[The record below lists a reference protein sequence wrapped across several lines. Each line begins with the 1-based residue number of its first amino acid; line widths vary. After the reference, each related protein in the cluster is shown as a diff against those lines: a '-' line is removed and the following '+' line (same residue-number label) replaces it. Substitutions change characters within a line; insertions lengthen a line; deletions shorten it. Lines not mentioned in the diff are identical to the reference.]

1 MGKLEA
7 PVLNATTCDK
17 IIGENG
23 KSLPVPT
30 PTQSQTVF
38 NKWTPLKPSTFA
50 QNTVNPV
57 RSFVEALSIQPNP
70 KLKPIKLNL
79 GDPTLIGNLPPPKAA
94 IEAVQE
100 ALLSNNFDGYGPSVG
115 FLQSRQAVV
124 DAFNHPE
131 AQITADDVI
140 LTSGCSHALQIAIE
154 SIANKGD
161 NILVPKPGFPLYTTL
176 MNPLGIEDRSYNLI
190 LGGKEKIDYSHME
203 SIIDKKT
210 KAIIINNPSNPVG
223 IVLEENDLK
232 KILEIAYKHKIVI
245 IADEIYGNLTFNGAT
260 FKNIA
265 TLTPKVPVISCDGI
279 AKRYM
284 IPGWRLGWIIIHDR
298 FGVLEHVR
306 KGMISLT
313 QKIVGPCALMQ
324 GALPKILKETPL
336 SYFEKSRKV
345 IENNAKL
352 FFDCFNEIPG
362 LTPIMSNG
370 AMYMMVKI
378 DPYIYGDDMEF
389 LKDLIKQQSVYCLP
403 GGAFGTPYWFR
414 VVLTYPES
422 LSKEAIQRISEFCKN
437 KRLKK

>member
-7 PVLNATTCDK
+7 PVINATTCDK

-23 KSLPVPT
+23 KNLPMPA
-30 PTQSQTVF
+30 PAQPKNL
-38 NKWTPLKPSTFA
+38 NKWATLKPSVFA

-70 KLKPIKLNL
+70 KLTPIKLNL
-79 GDPTLIGNLPPPKAA
+79 GDPTLIGNLPPPKSA
-94 IEAVQE
+94 IEGVQE
-100 ALLSNNFDGYGPSVG
+100 ALLSGKYDGYGPSVG
-115 FLQSRQAVV
+115 FPQSRQAVV

-131 AQITADDVI
+131 APITIDDVI

-154 SIANKGD
+154 GIANRGD
-161 NILVPKPGFPLYTTL
+161 NILVPNPGFPLYTTL
-176 MNPLGIEDRSYNLI
+176 MRPLGIEDRAYNLI
-190 LGGKEKIDYSHME
+190 LGGKEKIDYDHME
-203 SIIDKKT
+203 SLIDKRT
-210 KAIIINNPSNPVG
+210 QAIIINNPSNPIG
-223 IVLEENDLK
+223 IVLDESDLK
-232 KILEIAYKHKIVI
+232 KILEIAYKHKVVI
-245 IADEIYGNLTFNGAT
+245 IADEIYGDLTFNGAA

-284 IPGWRLGWIIIHDR
+284 VPGWRLGWIIIHDR
-298 FGVLEHVR
+298 FSVLENVR

-324 GALPKILKETPL
+324 GALPKILKETPQ
-336 SYFEKSRKV
+336 SYFEESRKI
-345 IENNAKL
+345 IELNAKL
-352 FFDCFNEIPG
+352 FFNAFSEIPG
-362 LTPIMSNG
+362 LKPIMSNG

-378 DPYIYGDDMEF
+378 DPKIYGDDMQF
-389 LKDLIKQQSVYCLP
+389 LKDMIKEQSVYCLP

-422 LSKEAIQRISEFCKN
+422 LSIEAIKRIAEFCQ
-437 KRLKK
+437 KRRSNH

>member
-17 IIGENG
+17 IIGEKG
-23 KSLPVPT
+23 KNLPVPT
-30 PTQSQTVF
+30 PTQPDQLI
-38 NKWTPLKPSTFA
+38 NRWAPLKPSTFA

-57 RSFVEALSIQPNP
+57 RLFVEALAIQPNP
-70 KLKPIKLNL
+70 KLTPIKLNL
-79 GDPTLIGNLPPPKAA
+79 GDPTLIGNLPPPQVA
-94 IEAVQE
+94 IEGVQE
-100 ALLSNNFDGYGPSVG
+100 ALISGKFHGYGPSVG
-115 FLQSRQAVV
+115 FPESRQAVV
-124 DAFNHPE
+124 DAFNQPE
-131 AQITADDVI
+131 APITINDVI

-176 MNPLGIEDRSYNLI
+176 MTPLGIEDRSYNLI
-190 LGGKEKIDYSHME
+190 LGGTEKIDFNHME
-203 SIIDKKT
+203 SIIDKRT
-210 KAIIINNPSNPVG
+210 KAIIINNPSNPIG

-232 KILEIAYKHKIVI
+232 KILEMAYKHRVVI
-245 IADEIYGNLTFNGAT
+245 IADEIYGDLTFNGAG

-284 IPGWRLGWIIIHDR
+284 VPGWRLGWIIIHDR

-306 KGMISLT
+306 KGMVSLT

-324 GALPKILKETPL
+324 GALPKILKETPKN
-336 SYFEKSRKV
+336 YFEESRKI
-345 IENNAKL
+345 IEDNTKV
-352 FFDCFNEIPG
+352 FFEGFNEIPG

-378 DPYIYGDDMEF
+378 DPYIYGNDIEF
-389 LKDLIKQQSVYCLP
+389 LKDLIKEQSVYCLP
-403 GGAFGTPYWFR
+403 GGAFGTPFWFR

-422 LSKEAIQRISEFCKN
+422 LSKEAIKRIGEFCKN
-437 KRLKK
+437 RRLKK